1 MEGGGDGGVGE
12 GWVCVGVVLRQLKDF
27 SGSFK
32 GCQVIRSLPR
42 KVFSG
47 WLVELTLVKCVSD
60 NIAGV
65 ALVSVSLSNKPHVVL
80 IFNIFIFYQLELLDR
95 RS

>member
-1 MEGGGDGGVGE
+1 MCVG
-12 GWVCVGVVLRQLKDF
+12 GVVLRQLKYF

-47 WLVELTLVKCVSD
+47 WLVELTQLVKCVSD
-60 NIAGV
+60 NIVGV

>member
-32 GCQVIRSLPR
+32 GCQVIRYLPK
-42 KVFSG
+42 KVFLR
-47 WLVELTLVKCVSD
+47 LV
-60 NIAGV
+60 G
-65 ALVSVSLSNKPHVVL
+65 
-80 IFNIFIFYQLELLDR
+80 
-95 RS
+95 